1 MNTIY
6 IFLQTLNYHGSFAGN
21 LLKAIDQKMS
31 QITTRTSALL
41 NKDEKKSKEKMNTLR
56 MEEIYSL

>member
-31 QITTRTSALL
+31 QMTTRSSVLL
-41 NKDEKKSKEKMNTLR
+41 NKDKKSKEKK
-56 MEEIYSL
+56 